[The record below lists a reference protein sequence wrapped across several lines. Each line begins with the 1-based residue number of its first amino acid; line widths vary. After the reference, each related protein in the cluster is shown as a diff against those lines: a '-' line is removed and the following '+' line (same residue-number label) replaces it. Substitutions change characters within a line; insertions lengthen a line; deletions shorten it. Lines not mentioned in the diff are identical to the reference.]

1 MMKVSREHLDK
12 ALMMKVSRA
21 LLNNA
26 DRAVPNMCAHTS
38 QVLGSILA
46 NKSYQRV
53 VYLGDGAGD
62 FCPSK
67 RMRPSDY
74 VLARECYPTGGA

>member
-1 MMKVSREHLDK
+1 MS
-12 ALMMKVSRA
+12 
-21 LLNNA
+21 
-26 DRAVPNMCAHTS
+26 S
-38 QVLGSILA
+38 QVLDAILA
-46 NKSYQRV
+46 NRSYQQV

-74 VLARECYPTGGA
+74 VLARECYPTGGNQSS